1 VPVEVIG
8 EPATEIRPPVK
19 DWATLVTVP
28 LVAGAVDV
36 HVVPLDVSTL
46 PDEPTAVKFVPPFA
60 TGSAVPE

>member
-1 VPVEVIG
+1 MIG

-19 DWATLVTVP
+19 VWATLVTVP

-36 HVVPLDVSTL
+36 HVVPSDVRTL